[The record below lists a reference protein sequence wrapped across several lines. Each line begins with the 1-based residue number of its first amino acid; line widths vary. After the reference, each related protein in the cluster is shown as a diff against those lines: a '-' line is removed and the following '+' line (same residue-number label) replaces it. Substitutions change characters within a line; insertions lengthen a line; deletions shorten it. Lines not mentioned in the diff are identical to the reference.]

1 MKIFIPISILTFSL
15 SVATLVFSYLW
26 VDHGL
31 YSVITNSHSSFGS
44 YKQIINFSFENREVL
59 AELYI
64 GLIMLMFLVQA
75 AFLFIDRLKNV
86 SIKRLFILA
95 GITTFI
101 FSLAYP
107 FISHD
112 FFAYIFYAR
121 MVVFHHINPYI
132 VSPEHLINQDYWI
145 TFIHNIEIV
154 YPYGPLFLLYTI
166 IPQIVLSSNRLVL
179 NLFAL
184 KIMGGITFFLA
195 GLILYKL
202 LGKDKRVFSLW
213 YFNPLFIVES
223 LVNGH
228 NDILMIGLFFA
239 SLYLLSLKKYLSAWV
254 VLIASVLIKFI
265 TIGAIPLMIVSERWK
280 TLMFRILGLGLFAYI
295 LTTSVAVH
303 AWYYTWPYLFI
314 PFMKLKKI
322 SLFAVYLIGVLLLIN
337 YFPFVKSRLYGEQLP
352 IPNIKIWIEIL
363 IFIVIIIE
371 IDFLTL
377 LKKREK
383 LFKT

>member
-1 MKIFIPISILTFSL
+1 MFIILSILTIILSL
-15 SVATLVFSYLW
+15 IMLTFSYLW

-31 YSVITNSHSSFGS
+31 YSVITNSHSVFDS
-44 YKQIINFSFENREVL
+44 YKQVINFAYENREVL
-59 AELYI
+59 AQAYI
-64 GLIMLMFLVQA
+64 GIILLMFLLQLL
-75 AFLFIDRLKNV
+75 FLFINKLQNISSKY
-86 SIKRLFILA
+86 LFILA
-95 GITTFI
+95 GVVTFI
-101 FSLAYP
+101 FSISYP

-121 MVVFHHINPYI
+121 MVVFHHLNPYI
-132 VSPEHLINQDYWI
+132 VSPEHLINVDYWI
-145 TFIHNIEIV
+145 TFVHNIEIV
-154 YPYGPLFLLYTI
+154 YPYGPLFLLYTMV
-166 IPQIVLSSNRLVL
+166 PQIILSSNRLVL
-179 NLFAL
+179 NLFVL
-184 KIMGGITFFLA
+184 KIMGGVIFYIA

-213 YFNPLFIVES
+213 YFNPIFIVES

-228 NDILMIGLFFA
+228 NDILMIGTFFI

-265 TIGAIPLMIVSERWK
+265 TIGAIPLIIVSERWK
-280 TLMFRILGLGLFAYI
+280 TLIFRILGLGLFAYL
-295 LTTSVAVH
+295 LTTSIAVH

-322 SLFAVYLIGVLLLIN
+322 SLFAIYLIGVLLLIN

-371 IDFLTL
+371 IDFLTFF
-377 LKKREK
+377 KKGEK